1 MTTYDYGSDGAVRL
15 EGVSL
20 VVEDPAG
27 VRLVGGLALA
37 IDALGVTVDGGQ
49 GSSARTVTWS
59 EVLSLSTGRSWPLD
73 AGRSGVQLDL
83 VTTSRRIS
91 FVIPVDRLAP
101 GALDSVL
108 AMARTRSQPPAPP
121 QPGPWGQPQPSP
133 FQPPAPPQPGPW
145 GQPPAPP
152 QPGPWGQPPAPP
164 QPGPWGAYETTF
176 VGGSAASRRRSGGRT
191 RRVVLVAA
199 VVVVLAGVGAAVVA
213 VTRGKPGTSTPHVT
227 NASGPPHQELV
238 AVAQGVNLA
247 ITDMPTGWMVA
258 SSSGGQGASSSPSSA
273 QVHTLLGNFASCL
286 GTSEALVSHAFAGV
300 PYAGEVDEGSPT
312 FTDSTQGT
320 TQVSSTSSIVPTS
333 GDASQAVALLF
344 KPQFGSCMGTYSAA
358 AVQLGITASS
368 GASSGVTATVAGK
381 VETTPLSSVAA
392 VRGVSFVVPV
402 MVASATKS
410 VVEYLSGSL
419 LASGR
424 VEGAVSAVS
433 TGSPFPPLLFA
444 SLTHTVA
451 QRVASASKELST
463 SLTPA

>member
-133 FQPPAPPQPGPW
+133 S
-145 GQPPAPP
+145 QPPAPP

-381 VETTPLSSVAA
+381 VETTPLSSVNA

>member
-108 AMARTRSQPPAPP
+108 AMARTRS
-121 QPGPWGQPQPSP
+121 
-133 FQPPAPPQPGPW
+133 
-145 GQPPAPP
+145 
-152 QPGPWGQPPAPP
+152 QPPAPP

>member
-133 FQPPAPPQPGPW
+133 F
-145 GQPPAPP
+145 QPPAPP